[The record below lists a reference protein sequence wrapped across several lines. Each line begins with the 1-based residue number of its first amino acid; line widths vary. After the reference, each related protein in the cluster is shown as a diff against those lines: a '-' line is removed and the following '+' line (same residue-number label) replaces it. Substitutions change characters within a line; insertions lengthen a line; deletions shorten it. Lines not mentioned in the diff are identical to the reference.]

1 MTRLIGVFD
10 LFRIGLGPSSS
21 HTVGPMRAAHAFVSG
36 AAPFAGAAT
45 RAVVTLYGSLA
56 WTGRGHG
63 TDLAVLA
70 GLTGMEPATADP
82 DAVHELPGRVRETG
96 FLAMPGIGRMRF
108 DIDCD
113 IVFDRLTRVDGH
125 PYTLRFHLEDAA
137 GAVLH
142 EETWYSV
149 GGGFIVRAGADDA
162 AAEAAQELPYPFR
175 NAHDI
180 LAHCRRD
187 GISVADMQFANEC
200 AIRPAAEVRDYIAQ
214 VAAAMDSCIDR
225 GLAGEGV
232 LPGGLKVRRRAHKL
246 AARIEDKRRRNTG
259 APTEAMDRASLWAI
273 AVTEENA
280 AGGRVVTAPT
290 NGAAGVVPAVLRYWR
305 SYYADASVAGTE
317 TFLLAA
323 ATIGALAKTNA
334 SISGAEVGCQGEVG
348 VACAMAAAGLTSA
361 LGGSPEQVENAAEI
375 GLEHHL
381 GMTCDPI
388 GGLVQIP
395 CIERN
400 AMGAVKAINAAS
412 LALSGDGTHR
422 VSLDEVIETM
432 RQTGLDMHDKYKET
446 AQGGLAVHVTEC

>member
-1 MTRLIGVFD
+1 V
-10 LFRIGLGPSSS
+10 
-21 HTVGPMRAAHAFVSG
+21 HA
-36 AAPFAGAAT
+36 
-45 RAVVTLYGSLA
+45 
-56 WTGRGHG
+56 
-63 TDLAVLA
+63 
-70 GLTGMEPATADP
+70 
-82 DAVHELPGRVRETG
+82 LPGRVRAAG
-96 FLAMPGIGRMRF
+96 ALDLPGIGRRHF

-113 IVFDRLTRVDGH
+113 IVFDRSTRVDGH
-125 PYTLRFHLEDAA
+125 PNTLRLHLEDAA

-142 EETWYSV
+142 AETWYSV
-149 GGGFIVRAGADDA
+149 GGGFIVRAGAAEAETDA
-162 AAEAAQELPYPFR
+162 AQTLPYPFR
-175 NAHDI
+175 NASEI
-180 LAHCRRD
+180 LAYCERD
-187 GISVADMQFANEC
+187 GISVAEMQFANEC
-200 AIRPAAEVRDYIAQ
+200 AIRPADEVRAYIAQ
-214 VAAAMDSCIDR
+214 VAAAMDACIDR
-225 GLAGEGV
+225 GLAGEGE
-232 LPGGLKVRRRAHKL
+232 LPGGLKVRRRAQKL
-246 AARIEDKRRRNTG
+246 AARIEEKRRRNTG

-273 AVTEENA
+273 AVNEENA

-305 SYYADASVAGTE
+305 SYYSDASDAGVE

-348 VACAMAAAGLTSA
+348 VACAMAAAGLA
-361 LGGSPEQVENAAEI
+361 AVLGGTAEQVENAAEI

-422 VSLDEVIETM
+422 VSLDEVIATM

-446 AQGGLAVHVTEC
+446 AQGGLAVHVPEC